1 MDTTNMNAES
11 PKQTQ
16 LSQPIAADGN
26 LSEQDMDK
34 VVGGTV
40 RKAGSGTTSG
50 GGVYLRYTFGTV
62 FTTATR

>member
-1 MDTTNMNAES
+1 MSNAIEIARAARELTADELANVSGGGADTS
-11 PKQTQ
+11 
-16 LSQPIAADGN
+16 D
-26 LSEQDMDK
+26 
-34 VVGGTV
+34 TV